1 MSLTGEDGVPVAVLS
16 GALGAGKTTTLN
28 HLLTNADGRGL
39 AVLVN
44 DMGAVN
50 VDAELVEA
58 RGDGITELSNGCICC
73 DLRDDLEVEVSRL
86 ARRGGFDHLVVES
99 SGISEPA
106 PVARLFTTGPA
117 SAPYRLDTLAT
128 VVDAANFRS
137 TLADDEVVTTED
149 LRRTRP
155 GQAEREGEVRPL
167 SDLLVAQ
174 VECADVLLVNKCD
187 VADEATVEETER
199 LLEALNP
206 DARRYRTTHGQ
217 VDPDAVLDTGLFDH
231 ETVSETES
239 WKQALE
245 HAEAHEHDHTEGGD
259 GAGEDDGH
267 GHARGDDHGHADHD
281 HAHDPQSTY
290 GVTSFPF
297 RAQWPLHPERF
308 ASFLSDLPDSV
319 IRSKGIVWVAG
330 RDDVALR
337 YSGVG
342 PSYRAVT
349 VRGNWVAALPEERQ
363 ETQRRMRPDLPWD
376 EEHGDRRTE
385 LVFIGREM
393 DGETLRERLAG
404 CVLTDAEM
412 EVDPSTFE
420 NPFPEEEGEEL
431 TFE

>member
-1 MSLTGEDGVPVAVLS
+1 MSLTGEDGVPVTVFS

-28 HLLTNADGRGL
+28 HLLSNADGRRL

-50 VDAELVEA
+50 VDAELIEA
-58 RGDGITELSNGCICC
+58 SGDGITELSNGCICC
-73 DLRDDLEVEVSRL
+73 DLRDDLEVAVSRL
-86 ARRGGFDHLVVES
+86 ARRRDFDHLVVES

-106 PVARLFTTGPA
+106 PVARLFTTGAA
-117 SAPYRLDTLAT
+117 SAPYRLDTLVT

-149 LRRTRP
+149 LRRKRP

-187 VADEATVEETER
+187 VADEGDIEETQR

-206 DARRYRTTHGQ
+206 EARQYRIVHGR
-217 VDPDAVLDTGLFDH
+217 VDLDAVLGTGLFDH
-231 ETVSETES
+231 DTVSETEG
-239 WKQALE
+239 WKRALE
-245 HAEAHEHDHTEGGD
+245 HAEAHE
-259 GAGEDDGH
+259 GE
-267 GHARGDDHGHADHD
+267 AGDDYDHD

-297 RAQWPLHPERF
+297 RSDRPLHPGRF
-308 ASFLSDLPDSV
+308 ASFLSDLPKSV

-330 RDDVALR
+330 REDVALR

-342 PSYRAVT
+342 PSRRVE

-363 ETQRRMRPDLPWD
+363 ETQRRMRPDLPWN
-376 EEHGDRRTE
+376 EKWGDRRTE
-385 LVFIGREM
+385 LVFIGRGM
-393 DGETLRERLAG
+393 DGDALREGLAE
-404 CVLTDAEM
+404 CPLTDAEM
-412 EVDPSTFE
+412 DADWSAFE
-420 NPFPEEEGEEL
+420 NPFPREEGEEL
-431 TFE
+431 AFE

>member
-1 MSLTGEDGVPVAVLS
+1 MSLTGGDGTPVTVLS

-28 HLLTNADGRGL
+28 HLLSNADGRRL

-58 RGDGITELSNGCICC
+58 REDGITELSNGCICC
-73 DLRDDLEVEVSRL
+73 DLRDDLEVAVSRL
-86 ARRGGFDHLVVES
+86 ARRRDFDHLVVES

-128 VVDAANFRS
+128 VVDAADFRS
-137 TLADDEVVTTED
+137 TLADDEIVTTED
-149 LRRTRP
+149 VRRTRP

-167 SDLLVAQ
+167 SELLVGQ

-187 VADEATVEETER
+187 LVDEAEVEATER

-217 VDPDAVLDTGLFDH
+217 VDLDAVLDTRLFDH
-231 ETVSETES
+231 DTVSETEA
-239 WKQALE
+239 WKRALE
-245 HAEAHEHDHTEGGD
+245 HAEAHDHEHDHGD
-259 GAGEDDGH
+259 TPDGH
-267 GHARGDDHGHADHD
+267 GDADHD
-281 HAHDPQSTY
+281 HPAHDPESTY

-297 RAQWPLHPERF
+297 RADRPLHPERF
-308 ASFLSDLPDSV
+308 ASFLADLPESV

-342 PSYRAVT
+342 PSHRTVT
-349 VRGNWVAALPEERQ
+349 VRGNWVAALPEERR
-363 ETQRRMRPDLPWD
+363 ETQRRMRPNLPWD

-393 DGETLRERLAG
+393 DESSLREALAD
-404 CVLTDAEM
+404 CPLTDAELDA
-412 EVDPSTFE
+412 DPSTFG
-420 NPFPEEEGEEL
+420 NPFPEAEGEEL
-431 TFE
+431 EFG